1 MLRTVLKEVF
11 MMPHDFKS
19 YLAHQQSL
27 ANEQQL
33 IKPLQYLSNTGEL
46 LHETPLAQ
54 DDSLLVKA
62 YRWMS
67 LTRAFDQKA
76 VALQRT
82 GIIGTYPSSLGQEAI
97 AVACGM
103 ALEKEDVFVPYY
115 RDHGTLLVR
124 GHLMEHLLLYW
135 GGDERG
141 SAFTAKEG
149 CVIDM
154 PICVPI
160 ATQASHAVG
169 IASALKIQQKP
180 QAVLCT
186 LGDGASSKGDFL
198 EALNLA
204 GSWHLP
210 VVFVINNNQWAISV
224 PRRIQSGAPTLAQKG
239 LAAAIPSMQVDG
251 NDFVAT
257 YDVISAALARARK
270 RKGPMLIEAISYRLG
285 DHTTADDASR
295 YRDQEEVDTAWKNE
309 PIKRLQQF
317 IYNQGYWNKELE
329 AGLQHDCQLQLEKS
343 VHAYQ
348 QIEAE
353 QPEAMFD
360 YLYETWPANLDD
372 QVTTCSEKYLRNN
385 AADVNGNEGLNKSR
399 GDL

>member
-1 MLRTVLKEVF
+1 
-11 MMPHDFKS
+11 MMPHDFHS
-19 YLAHQQSL
+19 YLAQQQTL
-27 ANEQQL
+27 LNQQYL
-33 IKPLQYLSNTGEL
+33 IEPLQYLSNTGEL
-46 LHETPLAQ
+46 LHETERAN
-54 DDSLLVKA
+54 DKALLIQG
-62 YRWMS
+62 YRWMN
-67 LTRAFDQKA
+67 LVRAFDQKA

-141 SAFTAKEG
+141 SAYRAVNG
-149 CVIDM
+149 SAIDM

-169 IASALKIQQKP
+169 IASALKIQKKP

-224 PRRIQSGAPTLAQKG
+224 PRHVQSGAPTLAQKG
-239 LAAAIPSMQVDG
+239 SAAAIPNIQVDG
-251 NDFVAT
+251 NDFIAV
-257 YDVISAALARARK
+257 YDVISQALARARE
-270 RKGPMLIEAISYRLG
+270 RKGPVLIEAISYRLS

-295 YRDQEEVDTAWKNE
+295 YRDQEQVDNAWKNE
-309 PIKRLQQF
+309 PIKRLQHF
-317 IYNQGYWNKELE
+317 IYNRGYWSKELE
-329 AGLQHDCQLQLEKS
+329 TKLQNECQKQLEEA
-343 VHAYQ
+343 VQAYQ
-348 QIEAE
+348 KIEAE

-372 QVTTCSEKYLRNN
+372 QVGVCSEKYLRNR
-385 AADVNGNEGLNKSR
+385 EGSSL
-399 GDL
+399 

>member
-1 MLRTVLKEVF
+1 MMLHNALYA
-11 MMPHDFKS
+11 DQN
-19 YLAHQQSL
+19 YLT
-27 ANEQQL
+27 
-33 IKPLQYLSNTGEL
+33 KPLQYLSINGEMIHEGGMGKELPECAHNKAL
-46 LHETPLAQ
+46 LIQ
-54 DDSLLVKA
+54 A
-62 YRWMS
+62 YRWMN
-67 LTRAFDQKA
+67 LTRAFDQKS

-97 AVACGM
+97 AIACGM

-124 GHLMEHLLLYW
+124 GHLIEHLLLYW

-141 SAFTAKEG
+141 SAYVANNG
-149 CVIDM
+149 SALDM
-154 PICVPI
+154 PVCVPI

-169 IASALKIQQKP
+169 IASAFKIQQKP

-224 PRRIQSGAPTLAQKG
+224 PRHIQSGAPTLAQKG
-239 LAAAIPSMQVDG
+239 LAAAIPNLQVDG
-251 NDFVAT
+251 NDF
-257 YDVISAALARARK
+257 IALYEVLSEALQRARK
-270 RKGPMLIEAISYRLG
+270 RKGPMLVEAISYRLA

-295 YRDQEEVDTAWKNE
+295 YREQEEVDKAWKNE
-309 PIKRLQQF
+309 PIKRLQSF
-317 IYNQGYWNKELE
+317 MHSQGYWDKKAE
-329 AGLQHDCQLQLEKS
+329 ACLQDDCRAQIEKS
-343 VHAYQ
+343 VQAYQ
-348 QIEAE
+348 KIEAE

-360 YLYETWPANLDD
+360 YLYENWPENLDD
-372 QVTTCSEKYLRNN
+372 QVDACSEKYMRNR
-385 AADVNGNEGLNKSR
+385 DR
-399 GDL
+399 GRL

>member
-1 MLRTVLKEVF
+1 
-11 MMPHDFKS
+11 MMPHNFQS
-19 YLAHQQSL
+19 YLSQQQTL
-27 ANEQQL
+27 LNEQYL
-33 IKPLQYLSNTGEL
+33 LEPLQYLSNAGTL
-46 LHETPLAQ
+46 LHETESAQ
-54 DDSLLVKA
+54 DKELLLQG
-62 YRWMS
+62 YRWMN

-124 GHLMEHLLLYW
+124 GHLIEHLLLYW

-141 SAFTAKEG
+141 SAYVAKEG
-149 CVIDM
+149 SEIDM

-224 PRRIQSGAPTLAQKG
+224 PRHVQSGAPTLAQKG
-239 LAAAIPSMQVDG
+239 LAAAIPSIQVDG
-251 NDFVAT
+251 NDFIAT
-257 YDVISAALARARK
+257 YDVISEALARARS
-270 RKGPMLIEAISYRLG
+270 RKGPVLIEAISYRLG

-295 YRDQEEVDTAWKNE
+295 YRDQKEVDTAWENE
-309 PIKRLQQF
+309 PIKRLQHY
-317 IYNQGYWNKELE
+317 IYEQGYWNKELE
-329 AGLQHDCQLQLEKS
+329 TSLQNDCKKQLEES
-343 VHAYQ
+343 VQAYQ
-348 QIEAE
+348 NVEAE

-360 YLYETWPANLDD
+360 YLYEAWPTNLDD
-372 QVTTCSEKYLRNN
+372 QVDACSEKFLRNR
-385 AADVNGNEGLNKSR
+385 EGGGL
-399 GDL
+399 

>member
-1 MLRTVLKEVF
+1 MT
-11 MMPHDFKS
+11 PHNTQHNASKS
-19 YLAHQQSL
+19 HFFQRYLSQQQDL
-27 ANEQQL
+27 VNQQRL
-33 IKPLQYLSNTGEL
+33 IRPLQYISNSGSLLQEADCAQDKEL
-46 LHETPLAQ
+46 LL
-54 DDSLLVKA
+54 KG
-62 YRWMS
+62 YRWMN

-103 ALEKEDVFVPYY
+103 ALEKEDAFVPYY
-115 RDHGTLLVR
+115 RDHGTFLVR
-124 GHLMEHLLLYW
+124 GHLMEHQFLYW

-141 SAFTAKEG
+141 SAFIAKEG
-149 CVIDM
+149 SVIDM

-169 IASALKIQQKP
+169 IASAFKIQQKP

-204 GSWHLP
+204 GSWQLP

-224 PRRIQSGAPTLAQKG
+224 PRVIQSGAPTLAQKG
-239 LAAAIPSMQVDG
+239 AAAGIPNLQVDG

-257 YDVISAALARARK
+257 YDVISEALLRARE
-270 RKGPMLIEAISYRLG
+270 RKGPMLIEAISYRLS

-309 PIKRLQQF
+309 PIKRLQQYIF
-317 IYNQGYWNKELE
+317 DQGFWNKELE
-329 AGLQHDCQLQLEKS
+329 KALQEDCQKQLQES
-343 VHAYQ
+343 VNAYQ
-348 QIEAE
+348 KIEAE

-360 YLYETWPANLDD
+360 CLYETWPASLDD
-372 QVTTCSEKYLRNN
+372 QVTACSEKYLRNR
-385 AADVNGNEGLNKSR
+385 DGGGL
-399 GDL
+399 

>member
-1 MLRTVLKEVF
+1 MF
-11 MMPHDFKS
+11 MTPHNFHS
-19 YLAHQQSL
+19 YLSQQQAL
-27 ANEQQL
+27 LQQQYL
-33 IKPLQYLSNTGEL
+33 LKPVQYLSNSGEL
-46 LHETPLAQ
+46 LQ
-54 DDSLLVKA
+54 DSEHAKDKNLLIQA
-62 YRWMS
+62 YRWMN

-103 ALEKEDVFVPYY
+103 ALQKEDVFVPYY

-149 CVIDM
+149 SVIDM

-169 IASALKIQQKP
+169 IASALKIQQKN

-224 PRRIQSGAPTLAQKG
+224 PRHVQSGAPTLAQKG
-239 LAAAIPSMQVDG
+239 LAAAIPSIQVDG
-251 NDFVAT
+251 NDFIAT
-257 YDVISAALARARK
+257 YDVIAEALVRARK
-270 RKGPMLIEAISYRLG
+270 RKGPMLIEAISYRLS

-295 YRDQEEVDTAWKNE
+295 YRAQEDVDTAWQNE
-309 PIKRLQQF
+309 PIKRLQQY

-329 AGLQHDCQLQLEKS
+329 TGLQNDCQAQLEKA
-343 VHAYQ
+343 VQAYQ
-348 QIEAE
+348 GIAAE

-360 YLYETWPANLDD
+360 FLYEAWPANLDD
-372 QVTTCSEKYLRNN
+372 QVTACSEKFLRNR
-385 AADVNGNEGLNKSR
+385 DG

>member
-1 MLRTVLKEVF
+1 
-11 MMPHDFKS
+11 MPHNLS
-19 YLAHQQSL
+19 S
-27 ANEQQL
+27 QL
-33 IKPLQYLSNTGEL
+33 LPDLLKGVPTPLQYLAANGDIVSEGNIDKKLPKFAHDKEL
-46 LHETPLAQ
+46 MLQ
-54 DDSLLVKA
+54 A

-97 AVACGM
+97 SVACGM
-103 ALEKEDVFVPYY
+103 ALENDDVFVPYY
-115 RDHGTLLVR
+115 RDHGGYLVR
-124 GHLMEHLLLYW
+124 GHSIEHLLLYW

-141 SAFTAKEG
+141 SAFKPNQG
-149 CVIDM
+149 SGFDM

-169 IASALKIQQKP
+169 IASALKIQQKK

-224 PRRIQSGAPTLAQKG
+224 PRHIQSGAPTLAQKG
-239 LAAAIPSMQVDG
+239 SAAGIPSIQVDG
-251 NDFVAT
+251 NDF
-257 YDVISAALARARK
+257 IALYEVLSEALERARQ
-270 RKGPMLIEAISYRLG
+270 RKGPMLIEAISYRLS

-295 YRDQEEVDTAWKNE
+295 YRPQKEVDEAWNNE
-309 PIKRLQQF
+309 PIKRFQHYIHQQGFWDKEAEVCLQD
-317 IYNQGYWNKELE
+317 G
-329 AGLQHDCQLQLEKS
+329 CQTQLVKAVE
-343 VHAYQ
+343 AYQ
-348 QIEAE
+348 GFEAE

-360 YLYETWPANLDD
+360 HLYESWPESMDD
-372 QVTTCSEKYLRNN
+372 QVVACGEKYLRNHS
-385 AADVNGNEGLNKSR
+385 G
-399 GDL
+399 

>member
-1 MLRTVLKEVF
+1 MLHNLS
-11 MMPHDFKS
+11 S
-19 YLAHQQSL
+19 YLLPDFLNKISS
-27 ANEQQL
+27 
-33 IKPLQYLSNTGEL
+33 PLQYLMANGDVVREDHMDKDL
-46 LHETPLAQ
+46 PEFAHDKNFMLE
-54 DDSLLVKA
+54 A

-97 AVACGM
+97 SVACGM
-103 ALEKEDVFVPYY
+103 ALETDDVFVPYY
-115 RDHGTLLVR
+115 RDHGGCLVR

-141 SAFTAKEG
+141 SAYKPVEG
-149 CVIDM
+149 SGFDM

-169 IASALKIQQKP
+169 IASALKIQQKK

-204 GSWHLP
+204 GSWQLP

-224 PRRIQSGAPTLAQKG
+224 PRHIQSGAPTLAQKG
-239 LAAAIPSMQVDG
+239 SAAGIPSIQVDG
-251 NDFVAT
+251 NDFIAMYEVLNE
-257 YDVISAALARARK
+257 ALDRARK
-270 RKGPMLIEAISYRLG
+270 RKGPMLIEAISYRLS

-295 YRDQEEVDTAWKNE
+295 YRLQEEVDEAWNNE
-309 PIKRLQQF
+309 PIKRFQQY
-317 IYNQGYWNKELE
+317 IHQQGFWNKNAEVL
-329 AGLQHDCQLQLEKS
+329 LQEDCQAQLVKAIE
-343 VHAYQ
+343 VYQ
-348 QIEAE
+348 GFEAE

-360 YLYETWPANLDD
+360 HLYENWPSSLDD
-372 QVTTCSEKYLRNN
+372 QVVACGEKYLRNH
-385 AADVNGNEGLNKSR
+385 SS
-399 GDL
+399 

>member
-1 MLRTVLKEVF
+1 MLHNLLV
-11 MMPHDFKS
+11 
-19 YLAHQQSL
+19 
-27 ANEQQL
+27 NQL
-33 IKPLQYLSNTGEL
+33 SNQLNNTSAPLQYLTLEGEVACIGNAVQEL
-46 LHETPLAQ
+46 PEFCRDKEFMLQ
-54 DDSLLVKA
+54 A
-62 YRWMS
+62 YRWMN

-97 AVACGM
+97 SVACGM

-115 RDHGTLLVR
+115 RDHGSYLVR
-124 GHLMEHLLLYW
+124 GHLIEHLLLYW

-141 SAFTAKEG
+141 SAYKPINGSEF
-149 CVIDM
+149 DM

-169 IASALKIQQKP
+169 IASAFKIQQKK

-224 PRRIQSGAPTLAQKG
+224 PRHIQSGAPTLAQKG
-239 LAAAIPSMQVDG
+239 TAAGIPSIQVDG
-251 NDFVAT
+251 NDFIAM
-257 YDVISAALARARK
+257 YEALSEALDRARK
-270 RKGPMLIEAISYRLG
+270 RKGPMLIEAISYRLS

-295 YRDQEEVDTAWKNE
+295 YRGQEEVDDAWGKE
-309 PIKRLQQF
+309 PIKRLRNYIHQQ
-317 IYNQGYWNKELE
+317 GMWDEKAE
-329 AGLQHDCQLQLEKS
+329 ACLQDDCQTQLVKAVE
-343 VHAYQ
+343 AYQ
-348 QIEAE
+348 AFEAE

-360 YLYETWPANLDD
+360 YLYESWPESMDD
-372 QVTTCSEKYLRNN
+372 QVAACSEKYSRNH
-385 AADVNGNEGLNKSR
+385 SC
-399 GDL
+399 

>member
-1 MLRTVLKEVF
+1 

-19 YLAHQQSL
+19 YLSQQQALS
-27 ANEQQL
+27 NEQRL
-33 IKPLQYLSNTGEL
+33 IKPLQYLSNSGEL
-46 LHETPLAQ
+46 LQ
-54 DDSLLVKA
+54 DNARAKDKELLIQG
-62 YRWMS
+62 YRWMN

-103 ALEKEDVFVPYY
+103 ALEKEDAFVPYY

-141 SAFTAKEG
+141 SAYTAKEG
-149 CVIDM
+149 SAIDM

-180 QAVLCT
+180 HAVLCT

-224 PRRIQSGAPTLAQKG
+224 PRHVQSGAPTLAQKG
-239 LAAAIPSMQVDG
+239 LAAAIPSIQVDG
-251 NDFVAT
+251 NDFIAT
-257 YDVISAALARARK
+257 YDVISEALSRARQ
-270 RKGPMLIEAISYRLG
+270 RKGPMLIEAISYRLS

-295 YRDQEEVDTAWKNE
+295 YREQEEVDTAWKNE
-309 PIKRLQQF
+309 PIKRLQHY
-317 IYNQGYWNKELE
+317 IYNQGYWNKDLE
-329 AGLQHDCQLQLEKS
+329 TNLQNECQLQLEKS

-348 QIEAE
+348 KIAAE

-360 YLYETWPANLDD
+360 YLYETWPSNFDD
-372 QVTTCSEKYLRNN
+372 QVTACSEKFLRNR
-385 AADVNGNEGLNKSR
+385 DGGVL
-399 GDL
+399 

>member
-1 MLRTVLKEVF
+1 
-11 MMPHDFKS
+11 MMRHD
-19 YLAHQQSL
+19 LVG
-27 ANEQQL
+27 
-33 IKPLQYLSNTGEL
+33 PLQYLSAEGEVL
-46 LHETPLAQ
+46 GQGKLAKELPECAA
-54 DDSLLVKA
+54 DEALLVSA

-97 AVACGM
+97 SVACGM
-103 ALEKEDVFVPYY
+103 ALADHDCFVPYY
-115 RDHGTLLVR
+115 RDHGSFLVR
-124 GHLMEHLLLYW
+124 GQLMEHLLLYW

-141 SAFTAKEG
+141 SAYG
-149 CVIDM
+149 PRDRSQLDM
-154 PICVPI
+154 PVCVPI

-169 IASALKIQQKP
+169 IASAFKIQQKK

-224 PRRIQSGAPTLAQKG
+224 PRHIQSGAPSLAQKAN
-239 LAAAIPSMQVDG
+239 AAAIPNMQVDG
-251 NDFVAT
+251 NDF
-257 YDVISAALARARK
+257 IALYEVLAEALQRARK
-270 RKGPMLIEAISYRLG
+270 GKGPMVVEAISYRLG

-295 YRDQEEVDTAWKNE
+295 YRDQEEVDNAWKNE
-309 PIKRLQQF
+309 PIKRLQKF
-317 IYNQGYWNKELE
+317 IHQQGFWDKKAEGYMQDEL
-329 AGLQHDCQLQLEKS
+329 QTQLAQA
-343 VHAYQ
+343 VQAYQ
-348 QIEAE
+348 QIAAE

-360 YLYETWPANLDD
+360 HLYETWPASMDD
-372 QVTTCSEKYLRNN
+372 QVVACGERYLRNR
-385 AADVNGNEGLNKSR
+385 DGGVL
-399 GDL
+399 

>member
-1 MLRTVLKEVF
+1 
-11 MMPHDFKS
+11 MMPHNFQS
-19 YLAHQQSL
+19 YLSQQQTL
-27 ANEQQL
+27 LNEQYL
-33 IKPLQYLSNTGEL
+33 LEPLQYLSNTGML
-46 LHETPLAQ
+46 LHETERAK
-54 DDSLLVKA
+54 DKELLLQG
-62 YRWMS
+62 YRWMN

-124 GHLMEHLLLYW
+124 GHLIEHLLLYW

-141 SAFTAKEG
+141 SAYVAKEG
-149 CVIDM
+149 SEIDM

-224 PRRIQSGAPTLAQKG
+224 PRHVQSGAPTLAQKG
-239 LAAAIPSMQVDG
+239 LAAAIPSIQVDG
-251 NDFVAT
+251 NDFIAT
-257 YDVISAALARARK
+257 YDVISEALARARS
-270 RKGPMLIEAISYRLG
+270 RKGPVLIEAISYRLG

-295 YRDQEEVDTAWKNE
+295 YRDQKEVDTAWENE
-309 PIKRLQQF
+309 PIKRLQHY
-317 IYNQGYWNKELE
+317 IYEQGYWNKELE
-329 AGLQHDCQLQLEKS
+329 TSLQNDCKKQLEES
-343 VHAYQ
+343 VQAYQ
-348 QIEAE
+348 NVEAE

-360 YLYETWPANLDD
+360 YLYEAWPTNLDD
-372 QVTTCSEKYLRNN
+372 QVDACSEKFLRNR
-385 AADVNGNEGLNKSR
+385 EGGGL
-399 GDL
+399 

>member
-1 MLRTVLKEVF
+1 MLHNLLV
-11 MMPHDFKS
+11 
-19 YLAHQQSL
+19 
-27 ANEQQL
+27 NQL
-33 IKPLQYLSNTGEL
+33 SNTSTPLQYLTSDGEVACIGGAVQEL
-46 LHETPLAQ
+46 PEFCSDKDIMLQ
-54 DDSLLVKA
+54 G
-62 YRWMS
+62 YRWMN

-97 AVACGM
+97 SVACGM

-115 RDHGTLLVR
+115 RDHGSYLVR
-124 GHLMEHLLLYW
+124 GHLIENLLLYW

-141 SAFTAKEG
+141 SAYKPANGSEF
-149 CVIDM
+149 DM

-169 IASALKIQQKP
+169 IASAFKIQQKK

-204 GSWHLP
+204 GSWQLP

-224 PRRIQSGAPTLAQKG
+224 PRHIQSGAPTLAQKG
-239 LAAAIPSMQVDG
+239 TAAGIPSIQVDG
-251 NDFVAT
+251 NDFIAM
-257 YDVISAALARARK
+257 YEALSEALDRARK
-270 RKGPMLIEAISYRLG
+270 RKGPMLIEAISYRLS

-295 YRDQEEVDTAWKNE
+295 YRAQKEVDDAWKKE
-309 PIKRLQQF
+309 PIKRFRNFIHQQGMWDEKAEACLQD
-317 IYNQGYWNKELE
+317 
-329 AGLQHDCQLQLEKS
+329 DCQTQLVKVVE
-343 VHAYQ
+343 AYKN
-348 QIEAE
+348 IEPE

-360 YLYETWPANLDD
+360 YLYESWPESMDD
-372 QVTTCSEKYLRNN
+372 QVAACSEKYLRNH
-385 AADVNGNEGLNKSR
+385 S
-399 GDL
+399 

>member
-1 MLRTVLKEVF
+1 MF
-11 MMPHDFKS
+11 MMPHDFHS
-19 YLAHQQSL
+19 YLAQQQSL
-27 ANEQQL
+27 LQQQYAL
-33 IKPLQYLSNTGEL
+33 KPVQYLSKSGQLLQTSESANDKEL
-46 LHETPLAQ
+46 LLQ
-54 DDSLLVKA
+54 G
-62 YRWMS
+62 YRWMN

-103 ALEKEDVFVPYY
+103 ALEKDDVFVPYY

-141 SAFTAKEG
+141 SGFTAQNG
-149 CVIDM
+149 SAIDM

-224 PRRIQSGAPTLAQKG
+224 PRHVQSGAPTLAQKG
-239 LAAAIPSMQVDG
+239 LAAAIPSIQVDG
-251 NDFVAT
+251 NDFIAS
-257 YDVISAALARARK
+257 YDVISAALTRARK
-270 RKGPMLIEAISYRLG
+270 RKGPMLIEAISYRLS

-295 YRDQEEVDTAWKNE
+295 YRAQKEVDTAWQNE
-309 PIKRLQQF
+309 PIKRLQQY
-317 IYNQGYWNKELE
+317 IHSQGYWSKDLE
-329 AGLQHDCQLQLEKS
+329 THLQNDCQAQLENA
-343 VHAYQ
+343 VQAYQ
-348 QIEAE
+348 NIEAE

-360 YLYETWPANLDD
+360 FLYETWPVNLDD
-372 QVTTCSEKYLRNN
+372 QVSACSEKFLRNRDLSVIN
-385 AADVNGNEGLNKSR
+385 R

>member
-1 MLRTVLKEVF
+1 
-11 MMPHDFKS
+11 MMPHDFQS
-19 YLAHQQSL
+19 YLSQQQALS
-27 ANEQQL
+27 NEQRL
-33 IKPLQYLSNTGEL
+33 IKPLQYLSNAGEL
-46 LHETPLAQ
+46 LH
-54 DDSLLVKA
+54 DSAWARDENVLSQG
-62 YRWMS
+62 YRWMN

-97 AVACGM
+97 AAACGM
-103 ALEKEDVFVPYY
+103 ALEKDDVFVPYY
-115 RDHGTLLVR
+115 RDHGALLVR
-124 GHLMEHLLLYW
+124 GHLIEHLLLYW

-141 SAFTAKEG
+141 SAYTAKQG
-149 CVIDM
+149 SAFDM

-169 IASALKIQQKP
+169 IASALKIQQKS

-204 GSWHLP
+204 GSWQLP

-224 PRRIQSGAPTLAQKG
+224 PRHTQSGAPTLAQKG
-239 LAAAIPSMQVDG
+239 QAAAISSIQVDG
-251 NDFVAT
+251 NDFIAV
-257 YDVISAALARARK
+257 YDVISEALSRARK
-270 RKGPMLIEAISYRLG
+270 RKGPMLIEAISYRLS

-295 YRDQEEVDTAWKNE
+295 YRDQEEVDTAWNNE

-317 IYNQGYWNKELE
+317 MYQQGFWNKQLE
-329 AGLQHDCQLQLEKS
+329 AEMQNDCQQKLENA
-343 VHAYQ
+343 VQTYQ
-348 QIEAE
+348 EIEAE

-360 YLYETWPANLDD
+360 FLYETWPQNLDD
-372 QVTTCSEKYLRNN
+372 QVATCSKKFLRNR
-385 AADVNGNEGLNKSR
+385 DGGEL
-399 GDL
+399 

>member
-1 MLRTVLKEVF
+1 ML
-11 MMPHDFKS
+11 HN
-19 YLAHQQSL
+19 LAR
-27 ANEQQL
+27 
-33 IKPLQYLSNTGEL
+33 PLQYLSSEGEVLAEGRLAKELPECASDEPL
-46 LHETPLAQ
+46 LI
-54 DDSLLVKA
+54 SA

-67 LTRAFDQKA
+67 MTRAFDQKA

-97 AVACGM
+97 SVACGM
-103 ALEKEDVFVPYY
+103 ALEAEDCFVPYY
-115 RDHGTLLVR
+115 RDHGSFLVR
-124 GHLMEHLLLYW
+124 GQLMEHLLLYW

-141 SAFTAKEG
+141 SAYSSSEG
-149 CVIDM
+149 KFDM

-169 IASALKIQQKP
+169 IASAFKIQQKK

-224 PRRIQSGAPTLAQKG
+224 PRHIQSGAPSLAQKAN
-239 LAAAIPSMQVDG
+239 AAAIPNIQVDG
-251 NDFVAT
+251 NDF
-257 YDVISAALARARK
+257 IALYETLSEALQRARK
-270 RKGPMLIEAISYRLG
+270 GKGPMVIEAISYRLS

-295 YRDQEEVDTAWKNE
+295 YRDQEEVDNAWKNE
-309 PIKRLQQF
+309 PLKRLQSF
-317 IYNQGYWNKELE
+317 MHHLGYWDKKAEGYMQDALHSQLE
-329 AGLQHDCQLQLEKS
+329 AAVQK
-343 VHAYQ
+343 YQ
-348 QIEAE
+348 DFSPE

-360 YLYETWPANLDD
+360 HLYESWPENLDD
-372 QVTTCSEKYLRNN
+372 QVNACSEKFLRNR
-385 AADVNGNEGLNKSR
+385 DGGSL
-399 GDL
+399 

>member
-1 MLRTVLKEVF
+1 MWHNALSAQQGLSKQ
-11 MMPHDFKS
+11 D
-19 YLAHQQSL
+19 YLA
-27 ANEQQL
+27 
-33 IKPLQYLSNTGEL
+33 KPLQYLSFNGEVIHAGGMSKELPECAHDKAL
-46 LHETPLAQ
+46 LRQ
-54 DDSLLVKA
+54 A
-62 YRWMS
+62 YRWMN

-97 AVACGM
+97 AIACGM

-124 GHLMEHLLLYW
+124 GHLIEHLLLYW

-141 SAFTAKEG
+141 SSYAASNG
-149 CVIDM
+149 SALDM

-169 IASALKIQQKP
+169 IASAFKIQQKP

-224 PRRIQSGAPTLAQKG
+224 PRHIQSGAPTLAQKG
-239 LAAAIPSMQVDG
+239 LAAAIPNLQVDG
-251 NDFVAT
+251 NDF
-257 YDVISAALARARK
+257 IALYEVLNEALQRARK
-270 RKGPMLIEAISYRLG
+270 RKGPMLIEAISYRLS

-295 YRDQEEVDTAWKNE
+295 YREQKEVDKAWRNE
-309 PIKRLQQF
+309 PIKRLQSF
-317 IYNQGYWNKELE
+317 MHRQGYWDKKAE
-329 AGLQHDCQLQLEKS
+329 ACLQDDCQTQIEKS
-343 VHAYQ
+343 LQVYQ
-348 QIEAE
+348 RTEAE
-353 QPEAMFD
+353 QPESMFD
-360 YLYETWPANLDD
+360 YLYESWPASLDD
-372 QVTTCSEKYLRNN
+372 QVDACSEKFMRNR
-385 AADVNGNEGLNKSR
+385 DGER
-399 GDL
+399 

>member
-1 MLRTVLKEVF
+1 
-11 MMPHDFKS
+11 MMPH
-19 YLAHQQSL
+19 
-27 ANEQQL
+27 NN
-33 IKPLQYLSNTGEL
+33 PLQYLSAEGEPL
-46 LHETPLAQ
+46 TERGGRHELPDFVNDQ
-54 DDSLLVKA
+54 SLLLQA
-62 YRWMS
+62 YRWMN

-97 AVACGM
+97 SVACGM
-103 ALEKEDVFVPYY
+103 ALAQDDVFVPYY
-115 RDHGTLLVR
+115 RDHGSLLVR
-124 GHLMEHLLLYW
+124 GNLMEHLLLYW

-141 SAFTAKEG
+141 SAYVAKAG
-149 CVIDM
+149 SALDM

-169 IASALKIQQKP
+169 IASALKIQQKR

-224 PRRIQSGAPTLAQKG
+224 PRHIQSGAPTLAQKAS
-239 LAAAIPSMQVDG
+239 AAAIPSMQVDG
-251 NDFVAT
+251 NDFIAM
-257 YDVISAALARARK
+257 YEALTEGLHRARQ
-270 RKGPMLIEAISYRLG
+270 RKGPMLIEAISYRLS

-295 YRDQEEVDTAWKNE
+295 YRGQEEVDKAWNNE
-309 PIKRLQQF
+309 PIKRLQNF
-317 IYNQGYWNKELE
+317 IFQRGYWDKKAE
-329 AGLQHDCQLQLEKS
+329 GCLQDDCQTQLEKS
-343 VHAYQ
+343 VQAYKS
-348 QIEAE
+348 IEAE

-360 YLYETWPANLDD
+360 YMYQTWPAALDD
-372 QVTTCSEKYLRNN
+372 QVVTCGEKYKRNYL
-385 AADVNGNEGLNKSR
+385 AAQPHSSGFNK
-399 GDL
+399 GA

>member
-1 MLRTVLKEVF
+1 
-11 MMPHDFKS
+11 MMPHDFQS
-19 YLAHQQSL
+19 YLSQQQALSD
-27 ANEQQL
+27 EQRL
-33 IKPLQYLSNTGEL
+33 IKPLQYLSNTGAL
-46 LHETPLAQ
+46 LHETKRAK
-54 DDSLLVKA
+54 DKELLIQG

-141 SAFTAKEG
+141 SAYVAKEG
-149 CVIDM
+149 SAIDM

-224 PRRIQSGAPTLAQKG
+224 PRHIQSGAPTLAQKG
-239 LAAAIPSMQVDG
+239 LAAAIPSIQVDG
-251 NDFVAT
+251 NDFIAT
-257 YDVISAALARARK
+257 YDVVSEALSRARK
-270 RKGPMLIEAISYRLG
+270 RKGPVLIEAISYRLS

-309 PIKRLQQF
+309 PIKRLQNY
-317 IYNQGYWNKELE
+317 IVNQGYWNKELE
-329 AGLQHDCQLQLEKS
+329 TDLQSDCQKQLEES
-343 VHAYQ
+343 VRAYQ
-348 QIEAE
+348 NVEAE

-360 YLYETWPANLDD
+360 YLYEAWPENLDD
-372 QVTTCSEKYLRNN
+372 QVGACSEKFLRNR
-385 AADVNGNEGLNKSR
+385 EGSSL
-399 GDL
+399 

>member
-1 MLRTVLKEVF
+1 
-11 MMPHDFKS
+11 MPHDFQS
-19 YLAHQQSL
+19 YLSQQHALS
-27 ANEQQL
+27 NEQRL
-33 IKPLQYLSNTGEL
+33 IKPLQYLSNAGEL
-46 LHETPLAQ
+46 LHDTVWARDEHVLTQ
-54 DDSLLVKA
+54 G
-62 YRWMS
+62 YRWMN

-97 AVACGM
+97 TAACGM
-103 ALEKEDVFVPYY
+103 ALEKDDIFVPYY
-115 RDHGTLLVR
+115 RDHGALLVR
-124 GHLMEHLLLYW
+124 GHLIEHLLLYW

-141 SAFTAKEG
+141 SAYIAKQG
-149 CVIDM
+149 SALDM

-204 GSWHLP
+204 GSWQLP

-224 PRRIQSGAPTLAQKG
+224 PRHIQSGAPTLAQKG
-239 LAAAIPSMQVDG
+239 QAAAIPSIQVDG
-251 NDFVAT
+251 NDFIAV
-257 YDVISAALARARK
+257 YDVISEALSRARK
-270 RKGPMLIEAISYRLG
+270 RKGPMLIEAISYRLS

-295 YRDQEEVDTAWKNE
+295 YRDQEEVDTAWNNE

-317 IYNQGYWNKELE
+317 MYQQGFWNKQLE
-329 AGLQHDCQLQLEKS
+329 AEMQDDYQKQLAGAVQT
-343 VHAYQ
+343 YQ
-348 QIEAE
+348 EIEAE

-360 YLYETWPANLDD
+360 FLYETWPQNLDD
-372 QVTTCSEKYLRNN
+372 QVTACSKKFLRNR
-385 AADVNGNEGLNKSR
+385 AGGEL
-399 GDL
+399 

>member
-1 MLRTVLKEVF
+1 MF
-11 MMPHDFKS
+11 MMPHNS
-19 YLAHQQSL
+19 YISNSSL
-27 ANEQQL
+27 TV
-33 IKPLQYLSNTGEL
+33 PLQYISSQGEPLTELGGKNELPDFVNDKAL
-46 LHETPLAQ
+46 LLQ
-54 DDSLLVKA
+54 A

-97 AVACGM
+97 SVACGM
-103 ALEKEDVFVPYY
+103 ALEKDDVFVPYY
-115 RDHGTLLVR
+115 RDHGSQLVR
-124 GHLMEHLLLYW
+124 GHLIEHLLLYW

-141 SAFTAKEG
+141 SAFGPAS
-149 CVIDM
+149 DM

-169 IASALKIQQKP
+169 IASALKIQQKR

-224 PRRIQSGAPTLAQKG
+224 PRHIQSGAPTLAQKAS
-239 LAAAIPSMQVDG
+239 AAAIPNLQVDG
-251 NDFVAT
+251 NDFIAMYEVLT
-257 YDVISAALARARK
+257 EALQRARQ
-270 RKGPMLIEAISYRLG
+270 RKGPMVIEAISYRLS

-295 YRDQEEVDTAWKNE
+295 YREQDEVDKAWKNE
-309 PIKRLQQF
+309 PIKRLQNYIFQRGF
-317 IYNQGYWNKELE
+317 WDKNAEGC
-329 AGLQHDCQLQLEKS
+329 LQDDCQTQIEKS
-343 VHAYQ
+343 VMAYQ
-348 QIEAE
+348 RIEAE

-360 YLYETWPANLDD
+360 HMYQSWPDVMDD
-372 QVTTCSEKYLRNN
+372 QVVECGEKYKRNFLTP
-385 AADVNGNEGLNKSR
+385 EYQYSGLK
-399 GDL
+399 